1 MENNIDLE
9 EILAHTD
16 SEILKQW
23 VLEYAREHSS
33 FEQLLRENFSPEN
46 IQKETAKNY
55 PKLIR
60 AAFHSNPI
68 PMDDRFRR
76 HEYYDFDAESVR
88 ADLEKI
94 LEDVSYF
101 LQNNN
106 VSMAIQICKDLIEI
120 IPGEWADDFDRDG
133 DVQVMYD
140 AAIDHLEK
148 ILESNLLSKRRKR
161 IYMNGI
167 DKKVIMRKSM
177 NI

>member
-1 MENNIDLE
+1 MENKIDLR
-9 EILAHTD
+9 EILAHSD

-55 PKLIR
+55 PELIS
-60 AAFHSNPI
+60 ADFHINPI
-68 PMDDRFRR
+68 PMSNRFKK
-76 HEYYDFDAESVR
+76 EGYYDFDAESVR

-94 LEDVSYF
+94 LDDVSYF
-101 LQNNN
+101 LKGNNI
-106 VSMAIQICKDLIEI
+106 SMVIQICKDLIEN
-120 IPGEWADDFDRDG
+120 IPEEWADDFDRDG

-148 ILESNLLSKRRKR
+148 ILESNLLSKH
-161 IYMNGI
+161 
-167 DKKVIMRKSM
+167 KKKI
-177 NI
+177 I